1 MDLNH
6 YGELIPNKVK
16 YDPIREFCLLENV
29 NEEYMRSLIKRDS
42 SKGGGVTKMEEKR
55 ASRKKALGYVAAV
68 LLLFIFQEALV
79 RAGTV
84 IADLFSYEK
93 CDPYDAYAWNYVH
106 HITILVFALII
117 ILILSKLLKTDF
129 GLGLGDRKIGT
140 KFVFMYTTIFTGI
153 TLVVHIIMQ
162 VTDTLPVYAFPLNSS
177 NIIGTLS
184 FQLFLTGPAEEI
196 LFRAL
201 PITILVYISGRN
213 IKTKWGITLETIIAS
228 FLFAIAHAKWSLF
241 PFAFEA
247 DYFQLIY
254 AFAQGIISGKV
265 YQDSKSIMY
274 PMFMHSISNVLM
286 TGTGYLFL
294 LL

>member
-1 MDLNH
+1 
-6 YGELIPNKVK
+6 
-16 YDPIREFCLLENV
+16 
-29 NEEYMRSLIKRDS
+29 
-42 SKGGGVTKMEEKR
+42 MEEKR
-55 ASRKKALGYVAAV
+55 ASRKKVLGYVAAV

-184 FQLFLTGPAEEI
+184 FQLFLTGPAEET

-228 FLFAIAHAKWSLF
+228 FLFAIAHARWSLF